1 MKKVLYEELL
11 PEEFVQRMQE
21 MPVAYLPLGTLEWH
35 GPHMPLGA
43 DGIQSKELFVRVA
56 EKVGGVVLPILFM
69 GPDRVFHD
77 HEKSFYGMDINTEGA
92 LHTYY
97 VQQLKGSAYWLEKE
111 LFQDYLRS
119 IFAQLSRAGVRIVVG
134 HGHGP
139 SIHAFQELTEEAEE
153 KYGLRIFT
161 AWTYAEDEKLKYQN
175 DHAGANET
183 SIVMA
188 VRPDLVD
195 FGQVKEDE
203 SNLIGIAGRHPVRD
217 SSAAFG
223 NEILEYTMKTLIAG
237 IEVIPYQ
244 ILKTSEATPFVS
256 ARYHTAGEATPLTI
270 SIKQDDWNK
279 APSGDY
285 SYTVTFTISYV
296 DDK

>member
-11 PEEFVQRMQE
+11 PEECVQRIKE

-43 DGIQSKELFVRVA
+43 DGILFVRVA
-56 EKVGGVVLPILFM
+56 EKVGGVVLPMLFM
-69 GPDRVFHD
+69 GPDRLFDDRGTV
-77 HEKSFYGMDINTEGA
+77 FYGMDINTEGA
-92 LHTYY
+92 LNIYCA
-97 VQQLKGSAYWLEKE
+97 QQMKGSAYWMEKG
-111 LFQDYLRS
+111 LFQDLLRS

-139 SIHAFQELTEEAEE
+139 STNAFQEMKEEAEE
-153 KYGLRIFT
+153 KYGLCIMT
-161 AWTYAEDEKLKYQN
+161 AWTYADDERLKYQN

-188 VRPDLVD
+188 VRPELVD

-203 SNLIGIAGRHPVRD
+203 SNLIGIAGRHPVRE
-217 SSAAFG
+217 SSEAFG

-237 IEVIPYQ
+237 IEKEY
-244 ILKTSEATPFVS
+244 KT
-256 ARYHTAGEATPLTI
+256 
-270 SIKQDDWNK
+270 IKER
-279 APSGDY
+279 
-285 SYTVTFTISYV
+285 
-296 DDK
+296 